1 LPSPSKL
8 SSLKRVVSF
17 DDTPC
22 RLEFELMPSK
32 LERHAGHDDA
42 RPLQRTHADAG
53 ILLVARDDPEHLEPK
68 FGELVLLFA
77 IRNYGL
83 PRVADE
89 FPAVPRRHGAT
100 PARGTLATHRPHR
113 RLRTGQ
119 LHVEVIPR
127 SDRRRMARALVRT
140 GGWNRQRGRRRAPIP
155 GYRMADSARRNS
167 VGTRL
172 PSGAAG
178 LRPSPIGV
186 ETSGQN
192 SQ

>member
-1 LPSPSKL
+1 
-8 SSLKRVVSF
+8 
-17 DDTPC
+17 
-22 RLEFELMPSK
+22 
-32 LERHAGHDDA
+32 
-42 RPLQRTHADAG
+42 
-53 ILLVARDDPEHLEPK
+53 
-68 FGELVLLFA
+68 
-77 IRNYGL
+77 
-83 PRVADE
+83 
-89 FPAVPRRHGAT
+89 
-100 PARGTLATHRPHR
+100 
-113 RLRTGQ
+113 